1 MLFILQDFFSGSST
15 FIRTVPRKPTG
26 QTSKSERGA
35 KEVLKASVL
44 LWRAQFLHLETKFTE
59 QHHNLSEQIQVDWLS
74 QHDLGRLKTE
84 ESWWK
89 ICSVALNYL
98 WTAFIYL
105 LAQSV
110 YAMLKSTNFLPRCN
124 LKPPLRIREGL
135 LAREFHSSDT
145 LHPHEPII
153 EHRKNS
159 TLEGLMSQTC
169 SFH

>member
-1 MLFILQDFFSGSST
+1 
-15 FIRTVPRKPTG
+15 
-26 QTSKSERGA
+26 
-35 KEVLKASVL
+35 
-44 LWRAQFLHLETKFTE
+44 
-59 QHHNLSEQIQVDWLS
+59 
-74 QHDLGRLKTE
+74 
-84 ESWWK
+84 
-89 ICSVALNYL
+89 
-98 WTAFIYL
+98 
-105 LAQSV
+105 
-110 YAMLKSTNFLPRCN
+110 MLKSTNFLPRCN